1 MGFPARLVLNGA
13 LARFRKNVR
22 QEDGAATVEVVLWLP
37 VMALLFALVAD
48 TAMIFG
54 AQAQVVRVVQDGN
67 RAMST
72 GRIRDPVLVQDTI
85 KAQINGISPGAVV
98 TTTNVDGLISTTVAM
113 PVEDLTATGL
123 VDAFANLTVRV
134 RAQHLSE
141 DF

>member
-1 MGFPARLVLNGA
+1 MGFPARLVLTSA
-13 LARFRKNVR
+13 LARVRKDVAD
-22 QEDGAATVEVVLWLP
+22 ETGAATVEVVLWLP

-67 RAMST
+67 RAYST

-85 KAQINGISPGAVV
+85 KAQITGISPRAVV
-98 TTTNVDGLISTTVAM
+98 TTTNVDGQISTVVAM

-123 VDAFANLTVRV
+123 VDAFANFTVRV